1 MRKRAVFSLGAL
13 IVVVCCFAIWIT
25 IDRPELAFAQG
36 AGATSERQTIMIDR
50 KPSRRWVREDPY
62 ANFNFVSLD
71 EERGEL
77 FFSNDGG
84 TGASIEAYRADFP
97 AEWSDRIME
106 PIRKIA
112 GPKAD
117 LGGIC
122 SLTVSPEFKEIYKV
136 NDDGNSELAV
146 FPLEGN
152 GDIEPLRW
160 IPTSHGAAGVF
171 LERKSDELYVSIEH
185 VNRVAVYK
193 RTVQFSDAVNGDAVL
208 RYIQG
213 PNTGLA
219 DPHGIYVNADRNE
232 IFVGNQGS
240 WHYVE
245 PGTTFLQE
253 GSVPPELLGKV
264 KSYTDL
270 IRPLG
275 PSTGKFLPPSI
286 NVYARM
292 ANGDVGPLRVIQ
304 GPKTR
309 LNVPLGIIFDS
320 ASNQLIVVNGGDDSI
335 LFFDIAASG
344 DVAPVRVLKGSKT
357 GLGGPTSVAI
367 DGKRNELWVSNWM
380 NHTATVYPRNVGG
393 NVAPLRMIRSA
404 PKGTPA
410 LGFAGEGI
418 VYNPKRKEILSP
430 N

>member
-1 MRKRAVFSLGAL
+1 
-13 IVVVCCFAIWIT
+13 
-25 IDRPELAFAQG
+25 
-36 AGATSERQTIMIDR
+36 
-50 KPSRRWVREDPY
+50 
-62 ANFNFVSLD
+62 
-71 EERGEL
+71 L

-84 TGASIEAYRADFP
+84 TGASIEAYHADFP
-97 AEWSDRIME
+97 AEWSDRIIE
-106 PIRKIA
+106 PIRKIS

-122 SLTVSPEFKEIYKV
+122 SLAVSPEYKEIFKV

-171 LERKSDELYVSIEH
+171 LDRKNDELFVSIEH

-193 RTVQFSDAVNGDAVL
+193 RAVGLSDAIRGDPVL

-213 PNTGLA
+213 PNTRLA
-219 DPHGIYVNADRNE
+219 DPHGIYINADRDE
-232 IFVGNQGS
+232 IFVGNHGS
-240 WHYVE
+240 WHHVE
-245 PGTTFLQE
+245 PGVTFLQE
-253 GSVPPELLGKV
+253 GSVPPELLGKM

-275 PSTGKFLPPSI
+275 PSTGKFFPPSI
-286 NVYARM
+286 NVYSRT
-292 ANGDVGPLRVIQ
+292 ANGDVAPLRVIQ

-309 LNVPLGIIFDS
+309 FNVPLGITFDS
-320 ASNQLIVVNGGDDSI
+320 ASGQIVVINAGDDAI
-335 LFFDIAASG
+335 LFFDITASG
-344 DVAPVRVLKGSKT
+344 DAAPARVLQGAKT

-367 DGKRNELWVSNWM
+367 DGKRNELWVSNWL
-380 NHTATVYPRNVGG
+380 NHTATVYPRNASG
-393 NVAPLRMIRSA
+393 NVAPLRIIRSA

-410 LGFAGEGI
+410 LGFAGQGI
-418 VYNPKRKEILSP
+418 TYNRERKEILSP